1 MSSRVSNVVGT
12 TDRDYLDD
20 PVAKLK
26 EEANIKFKAGE
37 YSQAN
42 EVRFTIFLVH
52 SLVDI

>member
-1 MSSRVSNVVGT
+1 MRILPYVT
-12 TDRDYLDD
+12 RYLD
-20 PVAKLK
+20 
-26 EEANIKFKAGE
+26 EQANIKFKAGE